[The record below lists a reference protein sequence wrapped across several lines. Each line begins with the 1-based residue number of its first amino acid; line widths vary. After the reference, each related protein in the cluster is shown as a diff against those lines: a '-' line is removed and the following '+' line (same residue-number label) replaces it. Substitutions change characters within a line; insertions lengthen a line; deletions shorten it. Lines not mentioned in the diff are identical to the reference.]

1 MELKDYRKRDFRP
14 FCIEEIKKAF
24 EHGIDPLEIELYMND
39 TDLDNMQLRQIRL
52 GLESGIDVSAY
63 ARKTMFPEDMERIRL
78 RLEQEKENRD
88 LEKEEQDR
96 IEKKRKKGELIKL
109 RLSNTLSIFR
119 ILMIL
124 AILGAAALLFIGFR
138 QVYELYHE
146 DLYIDFRSETI
157 TLEYGDPF
165 LPEDYIVSRSEGDSI
180 LVVYPSFSAD
190 ELGLFTVT
198 YQLSNGLK
206 TIKKDLKI
214 NVIDSTVPVLVLNKE
229 EVALYKDEDDFFV
242 PEDYVKEAYD
252 SCDEDPVLEVSKIDT
267 NLDEQKVIFTLTDH
281 SGNKAEA
288 SLKLILKDRPKSQ
301 SSPQSSTFQSQ
312 PVSSASNSENSSADK
327 RPAFSEPTPSE
338 PFKAEVYFHNV
349 TVPLGS
355 DPGTAAYSTYDGLS
369 GNITISIQYPELNTS
384 APGTYPVYYINTTT
398 GETAAVAYVTVTE

>member
-1 MELKDYRKRDFRP
+1 MELRDYRKRDFRP

-24 EHGIDPLEIELYMND
+24 EHGIDPLLIELYMND

-63 ARKTMFPEDMERIRL
+63 ARKTMFPEDMERMRL

-96 IEKKRKKGELIKL
+96 IEKQWKKGELRKL
-109 RLSNTLSIFR
+109 RLSNALSIFR

-124 AILGAAALLFIGFR
+124 AILGITTLLFIGFR
-138 QVYELYHE
+138 DIYELYHE

-180 LVVYPSFSAD
+180 LVIYPSFNAD
-190 ELGLFTVT
+190 EVGEFTVT
-198 YQLSNGLK
+198 YQLNNGLK
-206 TIKKDLKI
+206 TLRKDLKI
-214 NVIDSTVPVLVLNKE
+214 EVIDSTVPVLLLNKE
-229 EVALYKDEDDFFV
+229 EVTLYRDEDDFI

-252 SCDEDPVLEVSKIDT
+252 SCDKEPKLEVSRIDRSL
-267 NLDEQKVIFTLTDH
+267 NEQEVIFTLTDH
-281 SGNKAEA
+281 SENRTEA

-301 SSPQSSTFQSQ
+301 SKPQSNASQ
-312 PVSSASNSENSSADK
+312 NKSVSSADNGESGSADTGPASSEPVSSE
-327 RPAFSEPTPSE
+327 PA
-338 PFKAEVYFHNV
+338 KAEVYCHNV

-355 DPGTAAYSTYDGLS
+355 DPGAAAYSTYDGLS

-384 APGTYPVYYINTTT
+384 ALGTYPVYYINQDT
-398 GETAAVAYVTVTE
+398 GATVAVAYVTVTG